1 MMASGNVKHS
11 KKTSV
16 TAEET
21 PNAMDNVT
29 GAAELDSGEDS
40 TASHRMTIAFQGQP
54 GAYSHMAC
62 QQACPEME
70 AIPAETFDHAFTA
83 TAKGRTDRAM
93 IAIDNSVAGRVAD
106 VHHLMP
112 RSGLHIIGE
121 HFQRVNHHL
130 LALPGAK
137 LDQLRVVHSHV
148 HALNQCRKLLRD
160 LPVSARVHADTAG
173 AAAEIA
179 AAGDPSHGAIA
190 SRLAAKIHDL
200 DILKSGIEDADHNTT
215 RFVILA
221 REPITPDYDPE
232 RPTIMSFFF
241 QVQSVPAALYKA
253 LGGFATNGVNM
264 LKLESY
270 VDAEFNQAQFYAE
283 ILGHPS
289 ETGVKNALDELRF
302 FSHAVEQLGT
312 YPAHPF
318 RTR

>member
-1 MMASGNVKHS
+1 MDQVAGASEKETITIS
-11 KKTSV
+11 DAEKRPKK
-16 TAEET
+16 
-21 PNAMDNVT
+21 
-29 GAAELDSGEDS
+29 
-40 TASHRMTIAFQGQP
+40 IAFQGQP

-70 AIPAETFDHAFTA
+70 PVPANTFDDAFTA
-83 TAKGRTDRAM
+83 VSEGRTERAM

-112 RSGLHIIGE
+112 RSGLHIVGE

-130 LALPGAK
+130 LALPGTEIE
-137 LDQLRVVHSHV
+137 QLRIVHSHV
-148 HALNQCRKLLRD
+148 HALNQCRKLLRE
-160 LPVSARVHADTAG
+160 LPVTARVHADTAG

-179 AAGDPSHGAIA
+179 SVKDPSQAAIA
-190 SRLAAKIHDL
+190 SRLAAKIHGL
-200 DILKSGIEDADHNTT
+200 DILKSDIEDADHNTT

-221 REPITPDYDPE
+221 SEPIDPGYDPD

-289 ETGVKNALDELRF
+289 ETGVKNAMDELRF
-302 FSHAVEQLGT
+302 FSHSVEELGV

-318 RTR
+318 RAR

>member
-1 MMASGNVKHS
+1 MDQVAGAS
-11 KKTSV
+11 
-16 TAEET
+16 EQET
-21 PNAMDNVT
+21 ITISDAQEAPMK
-29 GAAELDSGEDS
+29 
-40 TASHRMTIAFQGQP
+40 IAFQGQP

-62 QQACPEME
+62 QQACPEFE
-70 AIPAETFDHAFTA
+70 PVPTETFDDAFTA
-83 TAKGRTDRAM
+83 VSDGRTERAM

-112 RSGLHIIGE
+112 RSGLHIVGE

-130 LALPGAK
+130 LVLPETS
-137 LDQLRVVHSHV
+137 LDQLRIVHSHV
-148 HALNQCRKLLRD
+148 HALNQCRKLLRE

-173 AAAEIA
+173 SAAEVA
-179 AAGDPSHGAIA
+179 ATNDPSQAAIA
-190 SRLAAKIHDL
+190 SRLAAKIHGL
-200 DILKSGIEDADHNTT
+200 EILKSDIEDADHNTT

-221 REPITPDYDPE
+221 PESIVPDYDPE

-283 ILGHPS
+283 ILGHPA
-289 ETGVKNALDELRF
+289 ETGVKNAMAELRF
-302 FSHAVEQLGT
+302 FSHAVDELGT

-318 RTR
+318 RQRGAAT

>member
-1 MMASGNVKHS
+1 MDQVAGASEK
-11 KKTSV
+11 
-16 TAEET
+16 ET
-21 PNAMDNVT
+21 IT
-29 GAAELDSGEDS
+29 ILDADPKGLK
-40 TASHRMTIAFQGQP
+40 IAFQGQP

-70 AIPAETFDHAFTA
+70 AVPAETFDDAFTA
-83 TAKGRTDRAM
+83 VSEKRTNRAM

-112 RSGLHIIGE
+112 RSGLYIVGE

-130 LALPGAK
+130 LGLPGTA

-160 LPVSARVHADTAG
+160 MPVTAKVHADTAG
-173 AAAEIA
+173 SAAEVA
-179 AAGDPSHGAIA
+179 ATKDPSQAAIA
-190 SRLAAKIHDL
+190 SRLAAKIYGL
-200 DILKSGIEDADHNTT
+200 EILKSDIEDADHNTT

-221 REPITPDYDPE
+221 PEPIIPDYHPE

-253 LGGFATNGVNM
+253 LGGFATNSVNM

-289 ETGVKNALDELRF
+289 ETGVKHAMDELRF
-302 FSHAVEQLGT
+302 FSHSVDALGA

-318 RTR
+318 RQRGASS

>member
-1 MMASGNVKHS
+1 MDQVAGASEKETITISNVDPKGL
-11 KKTSV
+11 K
-16 TAEET
+16 
-21 PNAMDNVT
+21 
-29 GAAELDSGEDS
+29 
-40 TASHRMTIAFQGQP
+40 IAFQGQP

-70 AIPAETFDHAFTA
+70 AIPAETFDDAFTA
-83 TAKGRTDRAM
+83 VSEGRTDRAM

-112 RSGLHIIGE
+112 RSGLYIVGE

-130 LALPGAK
+130 LGLPGTS

-160 LPVSARVHADTAG
+160 MPVTPKVHADTAG
-173 AAAEIA
+173 SAAEVA
-179 AAGDPSHGAIA
+179 ATKDPSQAAIA
-190 SRLAAKIHDL
+190 SRLAAKIYGL
-200 DILKSGIEDADHNTT
+200 EILKSDIEDADHNTT
-215 RFVILA
+215 RFVVLA
-221 REPITPDYDPE
+221 PEPIVPNYDPE

-289 ETGVKNALDELRF
+289 ETGVKHAMDELRF
-302 FSHAVEQLGT
+302 FSHSVNELGA

-318 RTR
+318 RQRGAAP

>member
-1 MMASGNVKHS
+1 MDQVAGASEREK
-11 KKTSV
+11 
-16 TAEET
+16 
-21 PNAMDNVT
+21 DRIR
-29 GAAELDSGEDS
+29 D
-40 TASHRMTIAFQGQP
+40 SHRPPLKIAFQGQP

-70 AIPAETFDHAFTA
+70 AVPAETFDDAFTA
-83 TAKGRTDRAM
+83 VRDGLTERAM

-112 RSGLHIIGE
+112 RSGLYIVGE

-130 LALPGAK
+130 LAVPGTRIE
-137 LDQLRVVHSHV
+137 QLRVVHSHV
-148 HALNQCRKLLRD
+148 HALNQCRKLLRE

-179 AAGDPSHGAIA
+179 EKKDPAHGAIA
-190 SRLAAKIHDL
+190 SRLAARIHGL
-200 DILKSGIEDADHNTT
+200 DILRSDIEDADHNTT
-215 RFVILA
+215 RFVILS
-221 REPITPDYDPE
+221 REPITPDHDPE

-253 LGGFATNGVNM
+253 LGGFATNGINM

-283 ILGHPS
+283 IIGHPV
-289 ETGVKNALDELRF
+289 ETGVRNAMDELRF
-302 FSHAVEQLGT
+302 FSHSVDELGT

>member
-1 MMASGNVKHS
+1 MDQVAGASEKETITISDAEQKPVK
-11 KKTSV
+11 
-16 TAEET
+16 
-21 PNAMDNVT
+21 
-29 GAAELDSGEDS
+29 
-40 TASHRMTIAFQGQP
+40 IAFQGQP

-62 QQACPEME
+62 QQACPEFE
-70 AIPAETFDHAFTA
+70 PVPAETFDEAFTA
-83 TAKGRTDRAM
+83 VSERRTERAM

-130 LALPGAK
+130 LALPGTRI
-137 LDQLRVVHSHV
+137 DQLKIVHSHV

-173 AAAEIA
+173 AAAEVA
-179 AAGDPSHGAIA
+179 SVKDPSQAAIA
-190 SRLAAKIHDL
+190 SRLAAKIHGL
-200 DILKSGIEDADHNTT
+200 EILKSDIEDADHNTT

-221 REPITPDYDPE
+221 PEPLDPGYDPD

-264 LKLESY
+264 VKLESY

-289 ETGVKNALDELRF
+289 ETGVKNAMDELRF
-302 FSHAVEQLGT
+302 FSHAVEPLGT

-318 RTR
+318 RAR

>member
-1 MMASGNVKHS
+1 
-11 KKTSV
+11 
-16 TAEET
+16 
-21 PNAMDNVT
+21 MDQVT
-29 GAAELDSGEDS
+29 GASDQETITISNADRKPLK
-40 TASHRMTIAFQGQP
+40 IAFQGQP

-70 AIPAETFDHAFTA
+70 AVPAETFDDAFTA
-83 TAKGRTDRAM
+83 VSDGRTDRAM

-112 RSGLHIIGE
+112 RSGLYIIGE

-130 LALPGAK
+130 LGLPGTRI
-137 LDQLRVVHSHV
+137 DQIRVVHSHV
-148 HALNQCRKLLRD
+148 HALNQCRKLLRE
-160 LPVSARVHADTAG
+160 LPVTAKVHADTAG
-173 AAAEIA
+173 SAAEVA
-179 AAGDPSHGAIA
+179 ATGDPSQAAIA
-190 SRLAAKIHDL
+190 SRLAARIHGL
-200 DILKSGIEDADHNTT
+200 EILKSDIEDADHNTT

-221 REPITPDYDPE
+221 PEPIVPDHDAE

-283 ILGHPS
+283 ILGHPA
-289 ETGVKNALDELRF
+289 ETGVRNAMDELRF
-302 FSHAVEQLGT
+302 FSHSVDELGT

-318 RTR
+318 RQRGAAA

>member
-1 MMASGNVKHS
+1 MDQVAGASDK
-11 KKTSV
+11 
-16 TAEET
+16 ET
-21 PNAMDNVT
+21 NTISDTQDEP
-29 GAAELDSGEDS
+29 LK
-40 TASHRMTIAFQGQP
+40 IAFQGQP

-62 QQACPEME
+62 QQACPDFE
-70 AIPAETFDHAFTA
+70 AVPAETFDDAFRA
-83 TAKGRTDRAM
+83 VSEGRTERAM

-112 RSGLHIIGE
+112 RSGLHIVGE

-130 LALPGAK
+130 LALPGTS
-137 LDQLRVVHSHV
+137 LDQLRTVHSHV
-148 HALNQCRKLLRD
+148 HALNQCRKFLRE
-160 LPVSARVHADTAG
+160 LPVTARVHADTAG
-173 AAAEIA
+173 AAAEVA
-179 AAGDPSHGAIA
+179 ETGVSAHGAIA
-190 SRLAAKIHDL
+190 SRLAAKIHGL
-200 DILKSGIEDADHNTT
+200 EILRSDIEDADHNTT

-221 REPITPDYDPE
+221 TEPIDPGYDPE

-289 ETGVKNALDELRF
+289 ETGVKNAMDELRF
-302 FSHAVEQLGT
+302 FSHSVEYLGV

-318 RTR
+318 RTRTTL

>member
-1 MMASGNVKHS
+1 
-11 KKTSV
+11 
-16 TAEET
+16 
-21 PNAMDNVT
+21 MDNVA
-29 GAAELDSGEDS
+29 GATELDSPEEVADR
-40 TASHRMTIAFQGQP
+40 HPMTIAFQGQP

-70 AIPAETFDHAFTA
+70 AIPAETFDDAFTA
-83 TAKGRTDRAM
+83 VSEGRTDRAM

-112 RSGLHIIGE
+112 RSNLFIVGE

-130 LALPGAK
+130 LVLPGTT
-137 LDQLRVVHSHV
+137 LDQISVVHSHV
-148 HALNQCRKLLRD
+148 HALNQCRKLLRE
-160 LPVSARVHADTAG
+160 LPVTPKVHADTAG
-173 AAAEIA
+173 SAAEVA
-179 AAGDPSHGAIA
+179 ASGDPSQAAIA
-190 SRLAAKIHDL
+190 SRLAAKIYGL
-200 DILKSGIEDADHNTT
+200 EILKSDIEDADHNTT

-221 REPITPDYDPE
+221 PKPIIPEYDSE

-283 ILGHPS
+283 ILGHPT
-289 ETGVKNALDELRF
+289 EQGVQHAMNELRF
-302 FSHAVEQLGT
+302 FSHSVQELGT

-318 RTR
+318 RQRGAAS